1 MSKTIGCPTGED
13 GGMTKPTLFHTLSF
27 ADADAG
33 IAFLTALGFT
43 KKLVVRNTDD
53 PSVVEHAQFTWGDCG
68 GIMFGSAK
76 RSGEGNDSGG
86 WERRVGV
93 ASCYLVVDS
102 DAEVDAA
109 YARALEAG
117 GRGTQEP
124 ADQDYGGRSCA
135 VMDAEGNQ
143 YSIGSYAGE

>member
-1 MSKTIGCPTGED
+1 
-13 GGMTKPTLFHTLSF
+13 
-27 ADADAG
+27 
-33 IAFLTALGFT
+33 
-43 KKLVVRNTDD
+43 
-53 PSVVEHAQFTWGDCG
+53 
-68 GIMFGSAK
+68 MFGSAK